1 MGEKKGKRGL
11 MKKIIIT
18 FFTIFTL
25 FGCANDACDESIP
38 KNTKPVKVEIISK
51 FTETNISNWVFK
63 DNNSIVNCSPSWGIT
78 NSYNEAMTLYAKNI
92 LNNNVSNVTNGYIQI
107 CNGRVNNP
115 TTFYNFLKIYIVDAD
130 NKQALYQVNFGFPES
145 YDYIIGYE
153 NQLINQALTFFKND
167 PTASFVGNFY
177 VELE

>member
-1 MGEKKGKRGL
+1 

-25 FGCANDACDESIP
+25 FGCANDVCDKSIP
-38 KNTKPVKVEIISK
+38 KNIKPVKVEITSK
-51 FTETNISNWVFK
+51 FTNKNISDWFFK
-63 DNNSIVNCSPSWGIT
+63 DNTSIAECSSNWGIT
-78 NSYNEAMTLYAKNI
+78 NKYNEAMTLYAKNL
-92 LNNNVSNVTNGYIQI
+92 LNNKNMDNITNGYIKI

-167 PTASFVGNFY
+167 PTASFVGSFY
-177 VELE
+177 VEIDETY